1 MGRSMSDLHKF
12 GIADEIR
19 EQALRVLTI
28 NDLEDAKNVA
38 LVLLKPDSFASG
50 KATKVVDYLEE
61 HGAQT
66 IYGSFLQSPELR
78 QFEEL
83 YKFNISESNEKNQL
97 GSWWINCRTYLQ
109 GPSLLLLVRSNEPG
123 TDVYSLLN
131 KIKGASAPL
140 RGNPGSLR
148 YDLNGSTRSINL
160 IHISDDLLSSI
171 REFCIFRP
179 IEAFKNAIR
188 INLPNVESL
197 DLKAEIFAATQ
208 SCSGE
213 LYDLDFF
220 RCHWR
225 VFLRAVFLFSD
236 PMKVPAFLKSN
247 EHFSHSLGDNLALF
261 ERGSEYAKNLLR
273 IDLNELGIDQ
283 HIKTLLE
290 TFLNLQRVEESHVS
304 ELIGQLRFRKCKV
317 GDWEEIVLVSGAHYR
332 DDLDLLFS
340 GTRRSTS
347 PSKRSEGGQHG

>member
-1 MGRSMSDLHKF
+1 MSDLHKF
-12 GIADEIR
+12 GIADEVR

-38 LVLLKPDSFASG
+38 LVLLKPDAFATG
-50 KATKVVDYLEE
+50 KVTKIVGYLEKY
-61 HGAQT
+61 GIQT
-66 IYGSFLQSPELR
+66 IYYSFLQSPELR

-109 GPSLLLLVRSNEPG
+109 GPSLLLLVRPNEST
-123 TDVYSLLN
+123 TDVYALLN
-131 KIKGASAPL
+131 KMKGASAPL
-140 RGNPGSLR
+140 RGKPGSLR

-160 IHISDDLLSSI
+160 IHISDDVLSSI

-179 IEAFKNAIR
+179 LEAFKNAIR
-188 INLPNVESL
+188 INLPNVDSL
-197 DLKAEIFAATQ
+197 DVNGEIVAVAQ

-225 VFLRAVFLFSD
+225 VLLRAVFLFSD
-236 PMKVPAFLKSN
+236 TMKVPAFLKSN
-247 EHFSHSLGDNLALF
+247 EHISHDLNDISDLF
-261 ERGSEYAKNLLR
+261 ERGSEYAKNLSSV
-273 IDLNELGIDQ
+273 DLNGLGIDRQ
-283 HIKTLLE
+283 HNILLE
-290 TFLNLQRVEESHVS
+290 KFLNLRIVEESHVS
-304 ELIGQLRFRKCKV
+304 ELIGQMRFHKCKV
-317 GDWEEIVLVSGAHYR
+317 GDWEEIVLVSGTHYR

-340 GTRRSTS
+340 GTGRIAARS
-347 PSKRSEGGQHG
+347 KCSEGGHPD